1 MNLFFGGRD
10 ALDASVRSLLLDKIK
25 TFEFVLRALR
35 PRLLPFHS
43 FTCHVSFSSFIYFI
57 PTMRFRAKAGCEQFQ
72 FVADAFQQFQKLSET
87 CTIKFT
93 PEYIFVAANENAGG
107 QDGVPAF
114 AKFDQSVLFFDYRIE
129 ARAANT
135 ICLEM
140 KPAHL
145 LRATRALKDTPE
157 ITLSL
162 TKKKGN
168 PKLTLSAKDTR
179 GVDYIQDVST
189 TGVFLP
195 SCLLSFSLCFFLLG
209 AQLTLLMSCQP
220 GPRGSISSR
229 RARSNGRTHVVNS

>member
-1 MNLFFGGRD
+1 M
-10 ALDASVRSLLLDKIK
+10 
-25 TFEFVLRALR
+25 
-35 PRLLPFHS
+35 
-43 FTCHVSFSSFIYFI
+43 
-57 PTMRFRAKAGCEQFQ
+57 
-72 FVADAFQQFQKLSET
+72 ADAFQQFQKLSET

-135 ICLEM
+135 ICLQI

-179 GVDYIQDVST
+179 GVDYVQDVS
-189 TGVFLP
+189 GGGGGGG
-195 SCLLSFSLCFFLLG
+195 CLFFSSFFSLCFFLLG
-209 AQLTLLMSCQP
+209 VQFDLFFENVLVPVDVLPTRYP
-220 GPRGSISSR
+220 W
-229 RARSNGRTHVVNS
+229 

>member
-1 MNLFFGGRD
+1 
-10 ALDASVRSLLLDKIK
+10 
-25 TFEFVLRALR
+25 
-35 PRLLPFHS
+35 
-43 FTCHVSFSSFIYFI
+43 
-57 PTMRFRAKAGCEQFQ
+57 MRFRAKAGCEQFQ
-72 FVADAFQQFQKLSET
+72 FMADAFQQFQKLSET

-135 ICLEM
+135 ICLQI

-179 GVDYIQDVST
+179 GVDYVQDVS
-189 TGVFLP
+189 GGGGGGGG
-195 SCLLSFSLCFFLLG
+195 CLFFLLSSRFVFSCSEYN
-209 AQLTLLMSCQP
+209 LTCFLKMCSSLLMSCQP
-220 GPRGSISSR
+220 GTRGSFGSR
-229 RARSNGRTHVVNS
+229 RTRSNGRTHVVNP

>member
-1 MNLFFGGRD
+1 MAWMRVF
-10 ALDASVRSLLLDKIK
+10 SLLLDKIK

-195 SCLLSFSLCFFLLG
+195 SCLLSSCLLVFFLALFFFC
-209 AQLTLLMSCQP
+209 SEH
-220 GPRGSISSR
+220 
-229 RARSNGRTHVVNS
+229 N

>member
-1 MNLFFGGRD
+1 M
-10 ALDASVRSLLLDKIK
+10 
-25 TFEFVLRALR
+25 LR
-35 PRLLPFHS
+35 PPTFYTLALPRFS
-43 FTCHVSFSSFIYFI
+43 YTCHVSLSSFIYFI

-72 FVADAFQQFQKLSET
+72 FMADAFQQFQKLSET

-135 ICLEM
+135 ICLQI

-179 GVDYIQDVST
+179 GVDYVQDVS
-189 TGVFLP
+189 GGGGGGGG
-195 SCLLSFSLCFFLLG
+195 CLFFLLSSRFVFSCSEYN
-209 AQLTLLMSCQP
+209 LTCFLKMCSSLLMSCQP
-220 GPRGSISSR
+220 GTRGSFGSR
-229 RARSNGRTHVVNS
+229 RTRSNGRTHVVNP

>member
-1 MNLFFGGRD
+1 
-10 ALDASVRSLLLDKIK
+10 
-25 TFEFVLRALR
+25 
-35 PRLLPFHS
+35 
-43 FTCHVSFSSFIYFI
+43 
-57 PTMRFRAKAGCEQFQ
+57 MRFRAKAGCEQFQ
-72 FVADAFQQFQKLSET
+72 FMADAFQQFQKLSET

-135 ICLEM
+135 ICLQI

-195 SCLLSFSLCFFLLG
+195 SCLLSSCLLVFFLL
-209 AQLTLLMSCQP
+209 AFL
-220 GPRGSISSR
+220 SSFFLALFFF
-229 RARSNGRTHVVNS
+229 ARSTIDFVGVLPTRSPW